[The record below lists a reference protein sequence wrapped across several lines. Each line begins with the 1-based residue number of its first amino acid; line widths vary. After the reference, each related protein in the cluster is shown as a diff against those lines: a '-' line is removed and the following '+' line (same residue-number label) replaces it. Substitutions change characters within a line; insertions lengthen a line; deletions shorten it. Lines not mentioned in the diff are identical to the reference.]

1 MYCDNA
7 QFNPYDLSGF
17 SEENELGISYNC
29 VSNMLKVCVFSVY
42 LIIFFVLSLYSLAG
56 LLREYVR
63 NPHWNASKRRF
74 TCTFLVALAYMG
86 LLPIFITGTFK
97 RGKYILFPFTFW
109 PIFIAAGASIAEW
122 YKASKLMEKSGNSMK
137 EETMAV
143 LNKIYYAFQVIQ
155 GSGFFLWWAILPMIF
170 FDNPWILNWVFI
182 CGYVHTGLVLIFV
195 CLFGFKVA
203 NVLLNTI
210 RPHLA
215 ETLVDKKIVSFVE
228 GLETF
233 LKRIKVAAAALS
245 PVLLLII
252 WVPLTQTATNPGLDY
267 FFYFEFFVTI
277 PIKFMMILII
287 NKVAWRDL
295 QSIGTRHSSNGS
307 HGSHG
312 SHGSNP
318 DSGDRKKSKDFSYS
332 ADELNGN
339 VVVDMQQV

>member
-228 GLETF
+228 GVRGNLHLVCSDQYKNRFLFHPVGNFFETDQSGSRRAFPHAFADYLGALDPDGNQSWTGLF
-233 LKRIKVAAAALS
+233 LL
-245 PVLLLII
+245 
-252 WVPLTQTATNPGLDY
+252 
-267 FFYFEFFVTI
+267 F
-277 PIKFMMILII
+277 
-287 NKVAWRDL
+287 
-295 QSIGTRHSSNGS
+295 
-307 HGSHG
+307 
-312 SHGSNP
+312 
-318 DSGDRKKSKDFSYS
+318 
-332 ADELNGN
+332 
-339 VVVDMQQV
+339 